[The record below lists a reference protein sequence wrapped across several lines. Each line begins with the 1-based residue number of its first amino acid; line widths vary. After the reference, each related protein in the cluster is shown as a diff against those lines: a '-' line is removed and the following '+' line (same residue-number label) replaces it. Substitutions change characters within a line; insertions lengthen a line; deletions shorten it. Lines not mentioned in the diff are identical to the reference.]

1 MDNIS
6 TTVWQRKGSS
16 VVFDQQSLGKFIS
29 EGAMISLRQVLG
41 WKNNIPSVPPVSG
54 KTILICGLETVIE
67 TMPWNEVEN
76 FLAGRIRPILIELQ
90 SRWTECGI
98 VFGFSSH
105 EKAFEEVSLDE
116 EVHFNHDKKSIRLS
130 EGIWDGT
137 TMSMKRITREDTQT
151 GKEIT
156 VGYYVAHIS

>member
-1 MDNIS
+1 
-6 TTVWQRKGSS
+6 
-16 VVFDQQSLGKFIS
+16 
-29 EGAMISLRQVLG
+29 
-41 WKNNIPSVPPVSG
+41 
-54 KTILICGLETVIE
+54 
-67 TMPWNEVEN
+67 MPLNEVED
-76 FLAGRIRPILIELQ
+76 FLARRIRPLLIELQ
-90 SRWTECGI
+90 SRWTDCGI

-137 TMSMKRITREDTQT
+137 TMSMKRITREDRQS

-156 VGYYVAHIS
+156 VGYYVARIS